1 MTSVADF
8 LLPDLG
14 EGLSEAEVIS
24 WRVSPGDRVTVDQ
37 VIAEVETAKAV
48 VEVPV
53 PYAGVVAALH
63 AKPGSVVSVGQ
74 PLITVTEDA
83 TAGFGEPGF
92 GEPGVRE
99 PGVREP
105 GFREPGVVVPEQVP
119 AADDGGGV
127 DGDGGEEASGS
138 VLIGYGTT
146 VAQARTRR
154 GRRRGAVG
162 ARSSASAPVP
172 AASAG
177 AESAAVPIASAA
189 PDSSA
194 VPTAPAPQ
202 ASVGVAAP
210 ERPGRVAVISPLVRK
225 EARDA
230 GLDLTAL
237 TATGPDGVLSRR
249 DVRAA
254 IAELARRQQPD
265 VVDASAAADASYAG
279 AGVNGTGG
287 TVTGGAGFASAG
299 VNGTGGAGAADASYA
314 GAGVNGTGGAGA
326 GATGTGER
334 RIPLRGARRA
344 VAEKLS
350 RSRREIPE
358 ATVWVD
364 VDATDLVE
372 TRRAL
377 NAADSSR
384 PVSLLALLARFT
396 ILGLRHYPE
405 LNARIE
411 DDEIVVPEAV
421 NLGFAAQTD
430 HGLVV
435 PVVHDAHRLTTRDLS
450 ARLAERTTAARDR
463 RLSPADLAGGTFT
476 VNNYGVFGVDGSA
489 AIINHPEVAILGMG
503 RVIDRPWV
511 MDGQLTVRKVTELTL
526 SFDHRACDGGTAGG
540 FLRYVADCIESPAVA
555 LGDM

>member
-1 MTSVADF
+1 MPDF

-14 EGLSEAEVIS
+14 EGLDEAEVIA
-24 WRVSPGDRVTVDQ
+24 WRVKPGERVAVDQ

-53 PYAGVVAALH
+53 PFAGVVATLH
-63 AKPGSVVSVGQ
+63 AEPGSTVSVGQ
-74 PLITVTEDA
+74 PLITVEAD
-83 TAGFGEPGF
+83 EPAA
-92 GEPGVRE
+92 
-99 PGVREP
+99 
-105 GFREPGVVVPEQVP
+105 GFREPGVAVPEQAP
-119 AADDGGGV
+119 ATVNGN
-127 DGDGGEEASGS
+127 EEASGS

-146 VAQARTRR
+146 AAPARTRR
-154 GRRRGAVG
+154 GRRRTAVG
-162 ARSSASAPVP
+162 APSPGAPATSAASPTSSAP
-172 AASAG
+172 ATSDR
-177 AESAAVPIASAA
+177 SP
-189 PDSSA
+189 
-194 VPTAPAPQ
+194 
-202 ASVGVAAP
+202 
-210 ERPGRVAVISPLVRK
+210 RVAVISPLVRK

-230 GLDLTAL
+230 GLDLTTL
-237 TATGPDGVLSRR
+237 TGTGPAGVISRE
-249 DVRAA
+249 DVRLAITGRAA
-254 IAELARRQQPD
+254 EQEPPMPN
-265 VVDASAAADASYAG
+265 VD
-279 AGVNGTGG
+279 TE
-287 TVTGGAGFASAG
+287 
-299 VNGTGGAGAADASYA
+299 
-314 GAGVNGTGGAGA
+314 
-326 GATGTGER
+326 TGTGER

-344 VAEKLS
+344 AADKLS

-377 NAADSSR
+377 NTADPKR

-396 ILGLRHYPE
+396 ILGLRRYPE

-411 DDEIVVPEAV
+411 RDEIIVPERV

-450 ARLAERTTAARDR
+450 ARLAERTTAARER
-463 RLSPADLAGGTFT
+463 RLAPADLAGGTFT

-511 MDGQLTVRKVTELTL
+511 VAGQLTVRKVTELTL
-526 SFDHRACDGGTAGG
+526 AFDHRACDGGTAGG
-540 FLRYVADCIESPAVA
+540 FLRYVADCVESPATA

>member
-1 MTSVADF
+1 MPDF

-14 EGLSEAEVIS
+14 EGLEEAEVVA
-24 WRVSPGDRVTVDQ
+24 WRVQVGDRVVVDQ

-63 AKPGSVVSVGQ
+63 ATAGSTVSVGQ
-74 PLITVTEDA
+74 SLLTVEA
-83 TAGFGEPGF
+83 EEPAA
-92 GEPGVRE
+92 
-99 PGVREP
+99 
-105 GFREPGVVVPEQVP
+105 GFREPGVVVPGQAQAP
-119 AADDGGGV
+119 ASGVADSAARGAATGDAATEDAATG
-127 DGDGGEEASGS
+127 DGDPPVSGEEASGS

-146 VAQARTRR
+146 TAPPRTRR
-154 GRRRGAVG
+154 GRRRAATGTPRPDGTPPPGGTLA
-162 ARSSASAPVP
+162 ARSVR
-172 AASAG
+172 AG
-177 AESAAVPIASAA
+177 ASAA
-189 PDSSA
+189 PPPA
-194 VPTAPAPQ
+194 APAP
-202 ASVGVAAP
+202 AAP
-210 ERPGRVAVISPLVRK
+210 SSAAPSAATSLPTMSAFVTSPLANSDRPRRVTVISPLVRK

-230 GLDLTAL
+230 GLDLTSLAG
-237 TATGPDGVLSRR
+237 TGPAGLVSRQ
-249 DVRAA
+249 DVRQA
-254 IAELARRQQPD
+254 IAERTTWQPTAP
-265 VVDASAAADASYAG
+265 ASPNADIETRA
-279 AGVNGTGG
+279 
-287 TVTGGAGFASAG
+287 
-299 VNGTGGAGAADASYA
+299 
-314 GAGVNGTGGAGA
+314 
-326 GATGTGER
+326 GER

-344 VAEKLS
+344 AADKLS

-364 VDATDLVE
+364 VDATALVE
-372 TRRAL
+372 ARRAL
-377 NAADSSR
+377 NAVDPKR

-396 ILGLRHYPE
+396 VLGLRRYPE

-411 DDEIVVPEAV
+411 QDEIVVPEWV

-450 ARLAERTTAARDR
+450 ARLAERTTAARER
-463 RLSPADLAGGTFT
+463 RLALADLADGTFT

-511 MDGQLTVRKVTELTL
+511 SDGQLTVRKVTELTL
-526 SFDHRACDGGTAGG
+526 AFDHRACDGGTAGG
-540 FLRYVADCIESPAVA
+540 FLRYVADCIESPTTA